1 MAEFLVRPLL
11 SAVTNKASS
20 YLVYQY
26 KVMEGMEQQR
36 KALERMLPLILS
48 VIQDTEEKRSKKPE
62 LSAWLDELKKVS
74 YEAIDVFDEFKYE
87 ALRREAKKKGHDATL
102 GKGIVSLFPHRNPIV
117 FRYRMEMDYSGL
129 IKQQQETP
137 KQWRQTDSI
146 MVDTEKDI
154 ISRSRDEEQ
163 KKIIKMLLDEA
174 RGKDLTVLPIV
185 GMGGL
190 GKTTFAQLIY
200 NDPEIEK
207 YFPLRRWCCVSDV
220 FDVVTIA
227 NSICMSTER
236 DREKALQDLQKEVGG
251 KKYLIVLDHVWNRDS
266 DKWGK
271 LKTCFKK
278 GGMGSV
284 VLTTTRNAEVARI
297 MVIGEVPVHNLEKL
311 GEAYLMEIIQSKA
324 FSLSKK
330 SDEHFEVLRKIV
342 QRCDG
347 SPLAAQSFGSVLFN
361 RTTLQEWKDILAKSN
376 ICNEGEDIIF
386 PILRLSYDDL
396 PLHIKR
402 CFAFCAIFPKDFEID
417 METLINLWLAHDLI
431 PLQEDDN
438 IEMVAKHIFNELVW
452 RSFFQDVQKF
462 PLQTTCKIHD
472 LMHDIAQSAMG
483 EECVSIVGRSD
494 YRSKSLEHPRYH
506 FYSLDDDNTILLDD
520 FMRKQSS
527 TLRTLLF
534 DRDYI
539 HISTSLLSKSS
550 SLRALRLRYLNTE
563 SLPIR
568 PRHLLHLRYLDISR
582 NYHVKVLPED
592 ICTLYNLQTL
602 ILSDCKILVGLPKD
616 MKYMT
621 SLRHLYTNGCLRL
634 KCMPPELGQL
644 TSIRTLTYFV
654 VGASMMMKKRYIP
667 FSMKWISE
675 PSQTVLRLFIDLEM
689 WLMMMMTM
697 DLHKLFFG
705 PLTDD
710 DALHKLFFGPSL
722 IDDDHDDKL
731 RHGDDEVT
739 MKASSNGELV
749 MMKANSDRELVVTLR
764 ELHSLNLCGEL
775 ELRGLE
781 NVSQEDAKAANL
793 RNKEKLARLSLVW
806 NSECCVE
813 EPNCNG
819 KVLDALKPHHGLLM
833 LNVISYKSTHFSSMD
848 DRSKYT
854 AKLGGAQIRGL
865 LDKLQTLCCKEVRQ
879 GKEQTFHLL
888 QNVVIKSC
896 PKFLTLI
903 PDMASVTFSSL
914 KKIKLHDLEALE
926 RWVATGGRQ
935 ENEPVFPLLEKVEI
949 EKCPK
954 LQTLCCEMA
963 FTPFPALKKI
973 KLYDLE
979 GLERLVENEST
990 FPLLE
995 KADIRNCPKLRSLPE
1010 APKLKIFTLNEN
1022 KAELSLFLLQSSYM
1036 SLLSKPVTCPHY
1048 PSRGVVLTKDNLIK
1062 RKWQGNKNCCFCCN
1076 DETIR
1081 HLFFECRFALSV
1093 WSIIQAASGLPPPH
1107 CVAHIFHYLKKSKL
1121 ILDVDD
1127 KEGRVQLDQIHES
1140 SLSELDLKHCN
1151 FFFPTSPSQPI
1162 IMFWKCLRQL
1172 VCLEIWFCG
1181 VLIYW
1186 PEEEFLCLVSL
1197 KTLGIEGCD
1206 KLIGRPT
1213 LVKGEPPCCAR
1224 DQLLPRLTSLEISNC
1239 DSLRELFVLPPSL
1252 TYVYNQRCASMLL
1265 NKKAHENQK
1274 HRSTPCSKL
1283 EFIWGKG
1290 DIVSE
1295 SVQVDHHNT
1304 FTSSK
1309 HPIIVRA
1316 QACQSNRHQQQTIL
1330 CHA

>member
-146 MVDTEKDI
+146 MVDTEKGI

-174 RGKDLTVLPIV
+174 RGKDLIVLPIV

-472 LMHDIAQSAMG
+472 LMHDIAQSAVG

-654 VGASMMMKKRYIP
+654 VGAS
-667 FSMKWISE
+667 SGCS
-675 PSQTVLRLFIDLEM
+675 
-689 WLMMMMTM
+689 
-697 DLHKLFFG
+697 
-705 PLTDD
+705 
-710 DALHKLFFGPSL
+710 
-722 IDDDHDDKL
+722 
-731 RHGDDEVT
+731 
-739 MKASSNGELV
+739 
-749 MMKANSDRELVVTLR
+749 TLR

-833 LNVISYKSTHFSSMD
+833 LNVIYSLIHWL
-848 DRSKYT
+848 RIW
-854 AKLGGAQIRGL
+854 AI
-865 LDKLQTLCCKEVRQ
+865 LQKPDSRDM
-879 GKEQTFHLL
+879 
-888 QNVVIKSC
+888 VVAAC
-896 PKFLTLI
+896 Q
-903 PDMASVTFSSL
+903 
-914 KKIKLHDLEALE
+914 H
-926 RWVATGGRQ
+926 
-935 ENEPVFPLLEKVEI
+935 LEKVVKEF
-949 EKCPK
+949 
-954 LQTLCCEMA
+954 
-963 FTPFPALKKI
+963 FT
-973 KLYDLE
+973 
-979 GLERLVENEST
+979 
-990 FPLLE
+990 
-995 KADIRNCPKLRSLPE
+995 
-1010 APKLKIFTLNEN
+1010 
-1022 KAELSLFLLQSSYM
+1022 
-1036 SLLSKPVTCPHY
+1036 
-1048 PSRGVVLTKDNLIK
+1048 
-1062 RKWQGNKNCCFCCN
+1062 QGYG
-1076 DETIR
+1076 
-1081 HLFFECRFALSV
+1081 
-1093 WSIIQAASGLPPPH
+1093 W
-1107 CVAHIFHYLKKSKL
+1107 
-1121 ILDVDD
+1121 
-1127 KEGRVQLDQIHES
+1127 
-1140 SLSELDLKHCN
+1140 
-1151 FFFPTSPSQPI
+1151 
-1162 IMFWKCLRQL
+1162 
-1172 VCLEIWFCG
+1172 
-1181 VLIYW
+1181 
-1186 PEEEFLCLVSL
+1186 
-1197 KTLGIEGCD
+1197 
-1206 KLIGRPT
+1206 
-1213 LVKGEPPCCAR
+1213 
-1224 DQLLPRLTSLEISNC
+1224 
-1239 DSLRELFVLPPSL
+1239 
-1252 TYVYNQRCASMLL
+1252 
-1265 NKKAHENQK
+1265 
-1274 HRSTPCSKL
+1274 
-1283 EFIWGKG
+1283 
-1290 DIVSE
+1290 
-1295 SVQVDHHNT
+1295 
-1304 FTSSK
+1304 
-1309 HPIIVRA
+1309 
-1316 QACQSNRHQQQTIL
+1316 
-1330 CHA
+1330 